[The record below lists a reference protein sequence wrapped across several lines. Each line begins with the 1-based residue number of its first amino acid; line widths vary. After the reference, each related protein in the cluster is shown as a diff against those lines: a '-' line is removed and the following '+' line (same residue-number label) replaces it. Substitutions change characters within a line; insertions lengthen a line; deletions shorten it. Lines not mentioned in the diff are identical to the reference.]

1 MGNLKFNP
9 EFNPIELRSE
19 EVQEVISHV
28 PGRIIQWGITVIFM
42 VLLSMLTISWFVKYP
57 DILIANVLI
66 TTIPAPV
73 TSIARAN
80 GSLVVVKKNNEP
92 VLPGDVIGYIQ
103 STANVDAVLAL
114 EKRVQDNLPVQSPVG
129 SLGDLEPGYSRLLS
143 ETTALKTFEEARAFD
158 VQISQ
163 LKKQEDTHKKLHS
176 ALVAQ
181 NKFSQQEL
189 ELAREK
195 FKTDSALFVQRVTA
209 AMDFNQTKSTW
220 LQQIRAAR
228 NAEMTLLNNELQ
240 LNQLAKQ
247 ITDLELQRNEQQER
261 LLMALENARK
271 ELLANISTWKQTYL
285 FVASVPG
292 KVAWLV
298 IAENDR
304 FIEAGKPVVSVI
316 PAEGSLTAR
325 AELPVRGSGKVKAGQ
340 KVNIKLENYP
350 FEQFGTLTGTIV
362 SVSQLPS
369 EEKYI
374 VTIELP
380 EGLRTNLSQTLPFR
394 QQLSGVTEIITE
406 DLRLLERLFY
416 EFRKLVRA
424 R

>member
-1 MGNLKFNP
+1 MSNLKFNP

-19 EVQEVISHV
+19 EVQEVISRV
-28 PGRIIQWGITVIFM
+28 PSRIIQWGITVIFI
-42 VLLSMLTISWFVKYP
+42 VLLSMLAISWFVKYP
-57 DILIANVLI
+57 DILTANVLI

-73 TSIARAN
+73 TSISRSSGN
-80 GSLVVVKKNNEP
+80 LVVVKKDNES

-114 EKRVQDNLPVQSPVG
+114 EKHAQDNLPVQNPVG
-129 SLGDLEPGYSRLLS
+129 SLGDLEPGYSRLLA
-143 ETTALKTFEEARAFD
+143 ETTALKTFEEARVFD

-163 LKKQEDTHKKLHS
+163 LKKQEATHKKLQG

-181 NKFSQQEL
+181 SKFSQQEL
-189 ELAREK
+189 ELAKEK
-195 FKTDSALFVQRVTA
+195 FKTDSLLFVQQVTA
-209 AMDFNQTKSTW
+209 AMDFNQAKSTW

-406 DLRLLERLFY
+406 DLR
-416 EFRKLVRA
+416 
-424 R
+424 

>member
-1 MGNLKFNP
+1 MSNLKFNP

-19 EVQEVISHV
+19 EVQEVISRV
-28 PGRIIQWGITVIFM
+28 PGRIIQWGITVIFI
-42 VLLSMLTISWFVKYP
+42 VLLSMLAISWFVKYP
-57 DILIANVLI
+57 DILTANVLI

-73 TSIARAN
+73 TSIARNN
-80 GSLVVVKKNNEP
+80 GNLVVVKKDNET
-92 VLPGDVIGYIQ
+92 VLPGDVIGYIR
-103 STANVDAVLAL
+103 STASIDAVLAL
-114 EKRVQDNLPVQSPVG
+114 EKNVLDNLPVQSLNG
-129 SLGDLEPGYSRLLS
+129 SLGDLEPGYSRLLA
-143 ETTALKTFEEARAFD
+143 ETTALKTFEEARVFD

-163 LKKQEDTHKKLHS
+163 LKKQEATHKKLHS

-181 NKFSQQEL
+181 NKLSQQEL
-189 ELAREK
+189 ELAKEK
-195 FKTDSALFVQRVTA
+195 FKTDSVLFVQQVTA
-209 AMDFNQTKSTW
+209 AMDFNQAKSTW

-247 ITDLELQRNEQQER
+247 ISDLALQRNEQQER
-261 LLMALENARK
+261 LHLAVANARK

-285 FVASVPG
+285 LMAAAPG

-298 IAENDR
+298 VAENDR
-304 FIEAGKPVVSVI
+304 FIETGKPVVSVI

-325 AELPVRGSGKVKAGQ
+325 AELPVQGSGKVKTGQ
-340 KVNIKLENYP
+340 RVNIKLDNYP
-350 FEQFGTLTGTIV
+350 FEQFGTITGTIV

-380 EGLRTNLSQTLPFR
+380 EGLRTNISQTLPFR
-394 QQLSGVTEIITE
+394 QQLSGITEIITE

-424 R
+424 H